1 MIEGEII
8 LWAAVIGL
16 LLGIIWSLR
25 YVVRLERK
33 YGQLDEKIERMLSK
47 KISVASQSGAAK
59 KARKAVRKTAMKK

>member
-47 KISVASQSGAAK
+47 KISAASQSGSAK
-59 KARKAVRKTAMKK
+59 KARKAVRKAAVKK